1 MRSLFGTE
9 PSRFGWLLVIVLLV
23 LGASP
28 SLASGRSA
36 KRKGAP
42 SITFWFL
49 GWDAGTPIFNKMTSW
64 DPEGRER
71 EQLFRMRDGK
81 LLPVRPNAL
90 AKRIE
95 SLSQGTT
102 ESDPSPLRLV
112 NLDEAKV
119 EAMED
124 VVRQGD
130 GSWPKLKPAK
140 VRLEI
145 HFKEK
150 SGKDRILWQGT
161 RAVRVYGDEGGPT
174 VSLPRIGQDSISPDG
189 KTAVVVLV
197 VNDTSEPLLLRLDG
211 Q

>member
-1 MRSLFGTE
+1 
-9 PSRFGWLLVIVLLV
+9 VIVVLV

-28 SLASGRSA
+28 SPASGRPA
-36 KRKGAP
+36 KSKGP
-42 SITFWFL
+42 PRTTFWFL
-49 GWDAGTPIFNKMTSW
+49 GWDAGTPIFNKITSW
-64 DPEGRER
+64 EPEGDER
-71 EQLFRMRDGK
+71 EELFRMRDGK
-81 LLPVRPNAL
+81 LLPVNPKGL
-90 AKRIE
+90 AKPIE
-95 SLSQGTT
+95 SLSEGTS
-102 ESDPSPLRLV
+102 ESDPSPLQLV

-124 VVRQGD
+124 VVRQARG
-130 GSWPKLKPAK
+130 GWPKLKPAK
-140 VRLEI
+140 VRLAI

-161 RAVRVYGDEGGPT
+161 RAVRVYGDEGGLT